1 MSMYGKEFKEDCKEI
16 ADRLEMYVN
25 LIEVFVDSNSIKD
38 SSIEDVRKMIK
49 KLRKGDEEERL
60 KIIDYDNY
68 MTAKENG
75 TLFINKKDDCIYS
88 GWNL

>member
-38 SSIEDVRKMIK
+38 SSIE
-49 KLRKGDEEERL
+49 GDEEERL
-60 KIIDYDNY
+60 KIINYDNY

-75 TLFINKKDDCIYS
+75 TLFINKKDECIYS